1 MHHFERKTEQ
11 EHKKKTKT
19 EGEKIPSFQK
29 AFKDM
34 LHLHLTRALSERGKN
49 NRSTTEEEMKPVVKH
64 TEKLTV
70 SLMCI

>member
-11 EHKKKTKT
+11 EHFFFLRVR
-19 EGEKIPSFQK
+19 GGKIPSFQK
-29 AFKDM
+29 AFEDM

-49 NRSTTEEEMKPVVKH
+49 NLVNNRGVEMKPVVKH

-70 SLMCI
+70 SL